1 MRRALSP
8 LRDPPHRL
16 TPLYSARQIRDRVR
30 DLARTIRADYAGRD
44 LVIVG
49 VLKGAFVFMADLVRA
64 LGLPAALDFV
74 GLSSYGT
81 ATETSGTVAITKPL
95 QGAIAGKDVLVVEDI
110 LDTGLSMKALLDYLA
125 ARGPRSVRICALLD
139 KRARRTEAIP
149 ADYVGF
155 ALPDGF
161 VVGYGIDYAERYR
174 ELPAIYRLDRGAEP
188 GAALRRRGHAAGG
201 PGWRSTRSPDGARAP
216 AGPTPRR
223 PRRPAPPRSGGPP
236 RRTRNA
242 RPRRRDRRG

>member
-1 MRRALSP
+1 MRRVLSP
-8 LRDPPHRL
+8 PRVPPHRL

-30 DLARTIRADYAGRD
+30 DLARTIRAEYAGRD

-95 QGAIAGKDVLVVEDI
+95 QGAIAGKDVLIVEDI
-110 LDTGLSMKALLDYLA
+110 LDTGLSMKTLLHYLR

-139 KRARRTEAIP
+139 KRARRTEPIP

-155 ALPDGF
+155 ALPNGF

>member
-1 MRRALSP
+1 MRRAAPPS
-8 LRDPPHRL
+8 RDGL
-16 TPLYSARQIRDRVR
+16 IPLYSTRQIRARVR
-30 DLARTIRADYAGRD
+30 ALARRIRADYAGRD

-74 GLSSYGT
+74 GLSSYGA
-81 ATETSGTVAITKPL
+81 ATETSGRVAITRPL
-95 QGAIAGKDVLVVEDI
+95 QVAIAGKDVLVVEDI
-110 LDTGLSMKALLDYLA
+110 LDTGLSMKVLLDDLA
-125 ARGPRSVRICALLD
+125 ARGPRSVRVCALLD

-161 VVGYGIDYAERYR
+161 VVGYGIDYAERHR
-174 ELPAIYRLDRGAEP
+174 ELPAIYRLDRGADP
-188 GAALRRRGHAAGG
+188 GAPPTRPGRAAGG
-201 PGWRSTRSPDGARAP
+201 PASRSTRSPDRARRP
-216 AGPTPRR
+216 AGATPRR

-236 RRTRNA
+236 RTMRSA